1 MRFSA
6 ILQENIKQGGSIR
19 NITFRLDRVFYIFD
33 NCGFTYTHSKAHKED
48 ISCSNNPA
56 TAAKSP
62 GYANRLRASTKRLV
76 GALTG
81 LAVGTAQHWFITR
94 RMEHIGVHQQRLS
107 ELIGEQASM
116 ALVVA
121 VMDDSPPQQ
130 REQMT
135 KCQSGVSDASGNGAL
150 DWRIH

>member
-1 MRFSA
+1 M
-6 ILQENIKQGGSIR
+6 QQQ
-19 NITFRLDRVFYIFD
+19 
-33 NCGFTYTHSKAHKED
+33 
-48 ISCSNNPA
+48 
-56 TAAKSP
+56 P
-62 GYANRLRASTKRLV
+62 GNSSEIARLREQIAREHEAACW
-76 GALTG
+76 ALTG

-135 KCQSGVSDASGNGAL
+135 KRQSGVSDASGNVAL
-150 DWRIH
+150 DRRIW